1 MKMTNEVLV
10 LLVENILEMNP
21 NMDFLAALDSAR
33 EMESEE

>member
-1 MKMTNEVLV
+1 MKTTNEVLV
-10 LLVENILEMNP
+10 LLVENVLETNP